1 MNISE
6 KPQWENN
13 ISMLARQQ
21 KVEGGRDGAAN
32 IQAQQL
38 ANRTRFLKQSVE
50 AYSTLIKSGELPYSN
65 EDEAKAAIVAGKIA
79 ENALFPFAL
88 KARAYGL
95 KSLKILTGCLF
106 QPASGCLTARVFP
119 WWFSPVMMIRQARRL
134 DCH

>member
-38 ANRTRFLKQSVE
+38 ANRTRF
-50 AYSTLIKSGELPYSN
+50 
-65 EDEAKAAIVAGKIA
+65 
-79 ENALFPFAL
+79 
-88 KARAYGL
+88 
-95 KSLKILTGCLF
+95 
-106 QPASGCLTARVFP
+106 
-119 WWFSPVMMIRQARRL
+119 
-134 DCH
+134 